1 MKIQSMIL
9 SSPDLAYNANISTQ
23 TESTDLIET
32 MKQKEQDSLTHLE
45 DKDDRTG
52 KL

>member
-1 MKIQSMIL
+1 MIL
-9 SSPDLAYNANISTQ
+9 SCPNLAYNANISTQ
-23 TESTDLIET
+23 TESTNLIESIE
-32 MKQKEQDSLTHLE
+32 QKEQDSLTHLE

>member
-1 MKIQSMIL
+1 MIL
-9 SSPDLAYNANISTQ
+9 SSPDLASKANISTQ
-23 TESTDLIET
+23 TEGTDLTEST
-32 MKQKEQDSLTHLE
+32 EPKEQDSLTHLE

>member
-1 MKIQSMIL
+1 MIL
-9 SSPDLAYNANISTQ
+9 SSPDLAYNTNISTQ
-23 TESTDLIET
+23 TESKDWTEST
-32 MKQKEQDSLTHLE
+32 EQKEQDSLTHLE